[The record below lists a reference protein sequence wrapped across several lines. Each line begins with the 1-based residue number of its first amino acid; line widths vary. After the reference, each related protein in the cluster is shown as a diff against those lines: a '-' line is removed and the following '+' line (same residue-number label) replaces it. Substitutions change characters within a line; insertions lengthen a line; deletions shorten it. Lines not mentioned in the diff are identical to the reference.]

1 MNLVVHA
8 PLSEPPTESL
18 PFRYVI
24 SCASRNCGMDVLLEC
39 ETEARDLYWRF
50 LKEQGMFDFVNDI
63 VSPFEE
69 RGLRLDVEKRGL
81 EASVI
86 VNYIRFENQV
96 SIVENIKSKAIPP
109 WPTLI

>member
-24 SCASRNCGMDVLLEC
+24 SCASRDCEMDVLLEC
-39 ETEARDLYWRF
+39 EAEVKDLYWRF
-50 LKEQGMFDFVNDI
+50 LKKRGMFDFVNDI
-63 VSPFEE
+63 ISPFEE
-69 RGLRLDVEKRGL
+69 KGLRLDVERRSL

-86 VNYIRFENQV
+86 VSYIRFENQV
-96 SIVENIKSKAIPP
+96 KITEDIKSRATPP
-109 WPTLI
+109 WLTLI

>member
-24 SCASRNCGMDVLLEC
+24 SCASRDCEMDVLLEC
-39 ETEARDLYWRF
+39 EAEVKDLYWRF
-50 LKEQGMFDFVNDI
+50 LKGQGMFDFVNDI

-86 VNYIRFENQV
+86 VSYIRFENQIN
-96 SIVENIKSKAIPP
+96 IVENIKSKAIPP